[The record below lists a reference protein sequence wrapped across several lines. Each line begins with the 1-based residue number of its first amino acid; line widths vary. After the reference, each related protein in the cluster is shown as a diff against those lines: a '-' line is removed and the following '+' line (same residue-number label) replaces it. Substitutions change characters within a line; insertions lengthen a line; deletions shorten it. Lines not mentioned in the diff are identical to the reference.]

1 MLQGK
6 TLNLDRSEHFIR
18 FLVTFSMGR
27 ISSYYYLSHQTMRH
41 FADTLN
47 ASSTDEHVL
56 RIMCDS
62 YEFVEQPVRHNE
74 EKYNE

>member
-1 MLQGK
+1 
-6 TLNLDRSEHFIR
+6 
-18 FLVTFSMGR
+18 
-27 ISSYYYLSHQTMRH
+27 MRH

-47 ASSTDEHVL
+47 SSSSDEDVL

>member
-1 MLQGK
+1 
-6 TLNLDRSEHFIR
+6 
-18 FLVTFSMGR
+18 MGR
-27 ISSYYYLSHQTMRH
+27 ISSYYYLSHQSMRH

-47 ASSTDEHVL
+47 FSTTDENVL